1 MPYDFKK
8 NRAISKLEQ
17 CIEYLNMSD
26 TVGSIGRVFGGKSD
40 STSHLLKNSQ
50 NSLCE
55 EEKWTAMHVV
65 FDYSDH
71 NK

>member
-1 MPYDFKK
+1 M
-8 NRAISKLEQ
+8 
-17 CIEYLNMSD
+17 EYLNMND